1 MAQVAR
7 ARVVEQI
14 EKIQQQVDEHDR
26 SDERD
31 LSPGLCRAFTDLARL
46 VRTMEFSPDAYELV
60 MAVDRFVAAA
70 DGWLQQ
76 ENLDRVKLDG
86 RTTAPSGS
94 DEMWRYWAEVKAAL
108 PERARR
114 LPTPAI
120 LLWDQK
126 VSPAVICAKYGFRR
140 PDGKPDIE
148 KLNEH
153 LMAERKGEPSPHFD
167 PATYV
172 HGADRQRMEYL
183 AEQWAG
189 RPERL
194 AKLGVILGQEKPSGP
209 RVPPPPIEDL
219 AGQPGVT
226 LEFIARKHRLSE
238 DEVRHYLAERGI
250 VLDRAGTR
258 FYDPSI
264 ADINRQRQQQSS
276 ERERWSGTETYEQM
290 GDDLAGRAQ
299 AMHHH
304 DGLKPAD
311 IARALSAARTRE
323 GKSAVT
329 YQQVKKLLTK
339 EAAAT

>member
-7 ARVVEQI
+7 ARVVEKI
-14 EKIQQQVDEHDR
+14 EEIQKLVDQHDQ
-26 SDERD
+26 SEDRD
-31 LSPGLCRAFTDLARL
+31 LSPALCRAFTDLARL
-46 VRTMEFSPDAYELV
+46 VRTMEFGPESYELV
-60 MAVDRFVAAA
+60 MAVDRFCISA
-70 DGWLQQ
+70 DAWLQQ
-76 ENLDRVKLDG
+76 ENLDRVKLGG

-94 DEMWRYWAEVKAAL
+94 DEMWRHWAEVRSAL
-108 PERARR
+108 PERSRR

-126 VSPAVICAKYGFRR
+126 VSPVVICQKYGFRR
-140 PDGKPDIE
+140 PDGKPDVE

-153 LMAERKGEPSPHFD
+153 LMYERKGEPSPHFD
-167 PATYV
+167 PATWI
-172 HGADRQRMEYL
+172 HGADRQRMEQL
-183 AEQWAG
+183 ADEWAK

-194 AKLGVILGQEKPSGP
+194 SKLGVILGDDAPKGP

-226 LEFIARKHRLSE
+226 LEFIARKHRMTE
-238 DEVRHYLAERGI
+238 DAVRQYLAERGI

-258 FYDPSI
+258 FYDP
-264 ADINRQRQQQSS
+264 AVPEINRQRQQQSV
-276 ERERWSGTETYEQM
+276 ERERWHGTETYESM

-299 AMHHH
+299 AMSD

-311 IARALSAARTRE
+311 IARALSASRTRD

-339 EAAAT
+339 ETAVA